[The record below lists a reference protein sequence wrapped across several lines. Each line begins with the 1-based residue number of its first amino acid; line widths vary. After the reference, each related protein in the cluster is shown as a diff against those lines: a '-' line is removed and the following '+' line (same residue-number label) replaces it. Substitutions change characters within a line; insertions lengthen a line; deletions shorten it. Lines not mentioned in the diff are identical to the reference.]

1 MIGKSVAQFP
11 KRETVGPRD
20 WGEEILAAVIPGVLT
35 LKLLKITK
43 GNGGGLQ
50 YHRLKQEA
58 GLLLSGKLLVR
69 YENLLGEIEEH
80 IVEEGESFV
89 FPKESIHQEVALEDC
104 VIVEASSPHL
114 NDRVRVEQYFG
125 GAAETGLPTTD
136 EHEIVHL

>member
-114 NDRVRVEQYFG
+114 NNWTKQKNYQQ
-125 GAAETGLPTTD
+125 AS
-136 EHEIVHL
+136 